1 MKFRKLGRTGLDVSE
16 IGFGCGT
23 TAGLMIAGTA
33 EEQRD
38 AVARALEL
46 GINYFD
52 TAPVYGDSASEAN
65 LGRTLR
71 ALGAE
76 PHVATK
82 VALSAADFPD
92 IGGAA
97 VRSVE
102 ASLKRLGRSKITL
115 IQLHN
120 RVASRRAPK
129 AGFGT
134 GALLNI
140 DDVLGPGGVVEAFRH
155 LRARGFVD
163 FFGCSAF
170 GGEPAAV
177 DRLID
182 SGDFDAIIV
191 SYSALNPSA
200 WLAAPPGAG
209 IRDYAMAGSKAA
221 AAGMGT
227 IALRILEGGILS
239 GAHALPSVR
248 GPAPDD
254 AEMMSRAAKMRALAE
269 SEDCTLPEIGTR
281 FALSNPDVST
291 VLVGFSDRSQIEQA
305 VGFAARGGLSASTLS
320 RMGSLFSAARVERTA
335 ARTESTGA

>member
-1 MKFRKLGRTGLDVSE
+1 VKFRTLGRTGLKVSE

-23 TAGLMIAGTA
+23 TAGLMIAGKP

-52 TAPVYGDSASEAN
+52 TAPVYGDAASEAN

-76 PHVATK
+76 PHIATK

-92 IGGAA
+92 IGGA
-97 VRSVE
+97 VIRSVE
-102 ASLKRLGRSKITL
+102 ASMERLGRSKITL

-120 RVASRRAPK
+120 RVASRRAAK
-129 AGFGT
+129 AAFGT
-134 GALLNI
+134 GALLSI
-140 DDVLGPGGVVEAFRH
+140 DDVLGAGGVVEAFRN
-155 LRARGFVD
+155 LRARGLVD

-170 GGEPAAV
+170 GGEPMAV

-182 SGDFDAIIV
+182 SGAFDTIIV
-191 SYSALNPSA
+191 SYSALNTSA

-209 IRDYAMAGSKAA
+209 IRDYALAGSKAA
-221 AAGMGT
+221 AAGMGAV
-227 IALRILEGGILS
+227 ALRVLEGGILS
-239 GAHALPSVR
+239 GAHALPSAR

-269 SEDCTLPEIGTR
+269 SEGCSLPEVGTR

-291 VLVGFSDRSQIEQA
+291 VLIGFSDRSQIEQA
-305 VGFAARGGLSASTLS
+305 AGFAARGGLSASTLS
-320 RMGSLFSAARVERTA
+320 RIESLFSTARVDRT
-335 ARTESTGA
+335 ARTEATPA

>member
-1 MKFRKLGRTGLDVSE
+1 LKFRTLGRTGLEVSE

-23 TAGLMIAGTA
+23 TAGLMIAGTP
-33 EEQRD
+33 EEQRE

-71 ALGAE
+71 ALGAK
-76 PHVATK
+76 PHIATK
-82 VALSAADFPD
+82 VALTAADFPD
-92 IGGAA
+92 IGGA
-97 VRSVE
+97 VIRSVE
-102 ASLKRLGRSKITL
+102 ASMERLGRPRITL

-129 AGFGT
+129 AAFGT
-134 GALLNI
+134 GALLSI
-140 DDVLGPGGVVEAFRH
+140 DDVLGADGVVEAFRH
-155 LRARGFVD
+155 LRTRGLVD

-182 SGDFDAIIV
+182 SGAFDAIIV

-200 WLAAPPGAG
+200 WLAAQPKTG

-227 IALRILEGGILS
+227 IALRVLEGGILS
-239 GAHALPSVR
+239 GDNALPSAR
-248 GPAPDD
+248 GRAPDD
-254 AEMMSRAAKMRALAE
+254 MEMMARAAKMRALAA
-269 SEDCTLPEIGTR
+269 SEDCAVPEIGTR

-305 VGFAARGGLSASTLS
+305 AGFAARGGLSAPTLS
-320 RMGSLFSAARVERTA
+320 RIGSLFSDARVDLA
-335 ARTESTGA
+335 AAPIESTPA